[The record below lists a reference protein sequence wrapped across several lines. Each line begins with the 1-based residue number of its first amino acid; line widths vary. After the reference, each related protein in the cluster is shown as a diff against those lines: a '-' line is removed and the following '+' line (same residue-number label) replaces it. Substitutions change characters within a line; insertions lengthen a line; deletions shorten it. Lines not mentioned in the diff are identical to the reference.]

1 MNVRHTDLLLLLAAT
16 AIAYSVIVLGAYVRL
31 SDAGLGCP
39 DWPGCYGKLLV
50 PEDQAAIAEAN
61 QAFPQRPVEQAAAW
75 KEMIHRYAASTLG
88 LIILILA
95 LKNWLAAYQGKQ
107 RFLVARAFLLALV
120 VFQGALGMWTVT
132 LLLKPLIVDAHL
144 LGGMSVLSL
153 LFWETLRSVDA
164 GQTAEDVPSPWAS
177 KWILLV
183 IAIVFIQ
190 IALGGWTSANYS
202 ALVCTDFPKCQGRWW
217 PEMNFKE
224 AFVLWRGLGVDYEG
238 GVLEGTARTAI
249 HVTHRIG
256 ALITF
261 IAVSLLALISFV
273 RGSRS
278 IKFAA
283 VLVGLALLLQIAL
296 GIANVLMLLPLP
308 VAVAHNGV
316 AALLLLSLVNLFYFS
331 RRGHAQTGQ

>member
-1 MNVRHTDLLLLLAAT
+1 MNKTDLLFLLAAT

-50 PEDQAAIAEAN
+50 PEDQAAVAKAN

-95 LKNWLAAYQGKQ
+95 LRNWIAAYRRKQ
-107 RFLVARAFLLALV
+107 PFQFSRAFLLGLV
-120 VFQGALGMWTVT
+120 MFQGALGMWTVT

-144 LGGMSVLSL
+144 LGGMTILSL
-153 LFWETLRSVDA
+153 LYWETLRSTGVGNSAVAA
-164 GQTAEDVPSPWAS
+164 GRGIGA
-177 KWILLV
+177 KWVLLV
-183 IAIVFIQ
+183 IGIVFIQ

-224 AFVLWRGLGVDYEG
+224 AFVLWRCLGVDYEG

-256 ALITF
+256 ALVTF
-261 IAVSLLALISFV
+261 VAVSLLAIYSYL
-273 RGSRS
+273 RGNPR
-278 IKFAA
+278 IRLAA
-283 VLVGLALLLQIAL
+283 ILVAMALLLQIGL

-316 AALLLLSLVNLFYFS
+316 AALLLLSLINLLYFS
-331 RRGHAQTGQ
+331 RAARAQTGQ

>member
-1 MNVRHTDLLLLLAAT
+1 MIKTDLIFLLSAT
-16 AIAYSVIVLGAYVRL
+16 AIAYCVIVLGAYVRL

-39 DWPGCYGKLLV
+39 DWPGCYGQLLV
-50 PEDQAAIAEAN
+50 PEDQAAVAEAN
-61 QAFPQRPVEQAAAW
+61 QAFPQRPLEQAAAW

-88 LIILILA
+88 FIILLLA
-95 LKNWLAAYQGKQ
+95 LRNWYAVYKGEQ
-107 RFLVARAFLLALV
+107 RLLYSRAFLLGLV
-120 VFQGALGMWTVT
+120 MFQGALGMWTVT

-144 LGGMSVLSL
+144 LGGMTILSL
-153 LFWETLRSVDA
+153 LFWETLRTVDA
-164 GQTAEDVPSPWAS
+164 GKTAKPITNGVAS
-177 KWILLV
+177 KWVLLV
-183 IAIVFIQ
+183 IGIVFVQ

-249 HVTHRIG
+249 HVSHRIG
-256 ALITF
+256 ALVTF
-261 IAVSLLALISFV
+261 LAVSLLAIYSIT
-273 RGSRS
+273 RGSRR
-278 IKFAA
+278 IRFAA
-283 VLVGLALLLQIAL
+283 AFVGIALLLQVAL

-316 AALLLLSLVNLFYFS
+316 AALLLLSLVNLLYLS
-331 RRGHAQTGQ
+331 RMGRAQTGQ

>member
-1 MNVRHTDLLLLLAAT
+1 MNMKKTDLVFLLTAT

-50 PEDQAAIAEAN
+50 PEDQVAVAEAN
-61 QAFPQRPVEQAAAW
+61 QAFPQRPLEQAAAW

-88 LIILILA
+88 FIILLLA
-95 LKNWLAAYQGKQ
+95 ARNWLAAYKSEQALL
-107 RFLVARAFLLALV
+107 FSRAFLLGLV
-120 VFQGALGMWTVT
+120 IFQGALGMWTVT

-144 LGGMSVLSL
+144 LGGMTILSL
-153 LFWETLRSVDA
+153 LFWETRRTADA
-164 GQTAEDVPSPWAS
+164 GKAAREIVSGVRS
-177 KWILLV
+177 KWVLMV
-183 IAIVFIQ
+183 IAVVFIQ

-249 HVTHRIG
+249 HVSHRIG
-256 ALITF
+256 ALVTF
-261 IAVSLLALISFV
+261 FAVSLLALYAML
-273 RGSRS
+273 RGCRR
-278 IKFAA
+278 IRLAA
-283 VLVGLALLLQIAL
+283 VFVSLALLLQIAL

-316 AALLLLSLVNLFYFS
+316 AALLLVSLVNLLYIS
-331 RRGHAQTGQ
+331 HTGHAQTGQ